1 MTRPWFAGI
10 APVHQVRMMHED
22 PEHWGAW
29 LSLTRDDAHKT
40 LMLIEVEALRQD
52 VTVQLFST
60 QVFIE
65 GPGMS
70 TPAWSIAAKATTGA
84 WHDVQ

>member
-10 APVHQVRMMHED
+10 APVHQVRLMHED

-29 LSLTRDDAHKT
+29 LSLTRHDAHKT

-65 GPGMS
+65 GPGMA
-70 TPAWSIAAKATTGA
+70 TAAWSIAAKATTSD
-84 WHDVQ
+84 WKEVT

>member
-29 LSLTRDDAHKT
+29 LSLTDHDAHK
-40 LMLIEVEALRQD
+40 LMMLVEVEALRQD
-52 VTVQLFST
+52 VEVQLFNT
-60 QVFIE
+60 QLFIE
-65 GPGMS
+65 GPGMY
-70 TPAWSIAAKATTGA
+70 TPAWSIAAKVVTGV